1 MERKMNEEKRI
12 KLYQIDASKK
22 RGRMMSNQK
31 WQWKTMFSTFTYSVL
46 LKLVVIMIGHAFQK

>member
-1 MERKMNEEKRI
+1 MNGEKRI

-22 RGRMMSNQK
+22 GGRMMSNQK

-46 LKLVVIMIGHAFQK
+46 FKLVVMMISYVFQK